1 MKKIQI
7 NSIKPIHIFIHEI
20 ETLVNESKIDYI
32 DAVLYYCEK
41 NNMEIETAAA
51 LIRSSGKIKAKI
63 QLEAEEI
70 NCLPKTARLPI

>member
-7 NSIKPIHIFIHEI
+7 KSIKPIHIFAQEI
-20 ETLVNESKIDYI
+20 ETLVKDKNIDYI
-32 DAVLYYCEK
+32 DAILYYCEK

-51 LIRSSGKIKAKI
+51 LIKSSSKIKAKI

-70 NCLPKTARLPI
+70 NVLPKTAKLPI